1 MGEFQ
6 FTDLLDNFLSL
17 PLLIVLNQIV
27 SKGPA
32 IVRRAKEAS
41 LAVKGARLFNLL
53 PGTIQNINWSNYTLR
68 HYAAKHNALMDKM
81 PRWKIWPGRPYA
93 QCPRRHYTPDS
104 QCPRWHFALRTYAPR
119 HYTQDNM
126 PRDKYAPRH
135 YAPCQTGSNRVK
147 QGQTGSNGVKQGQT
161 G

>member
-27 SKGPA
+27 SKSPA

-53 PGTIQNINWSNYTLR
+53 PGTI
-68 HYAAKHNALMDKM
+68 
-81 PRWKIWPGRPYA
+81 
-93 QCPRRHYTPDS
+93 
-104 QCPRWHFALRTYAPR
+104 
-119 HYTQDNM
+119 
-126 PRDKYAPRH
+126 
-135 YAPCQTGSNRVK
+135 
-147 QGQTGSNGVKQGQT
+147 
-161 G
+161 

>member
-53 PGTIQNINWSNYTLR
+53 PGTIRNINYTLR
-68 HYAAKHNALMDKM
+68 HYAPKHNALMNKM
-81 PRWKIWPGRPYA
+81 PRWKIWPGRPYTQGDSIPQILNA
-93 QCPRRHYTPDS
+93 PDDTLPREPMPKTLY
-104 QCPRWHFALRTYAPR
+104 PRQYAPR
-119 HYTQDNM
+119 QIC
-126 PRDKYAPRH
+126 P
-135 YAPCQTGSNRVK
+135 GSNRVK
-147 QGQTGSNGVKQGQT
+147 LGKTG
-161 G
+161 

>member
-1 MGEFQ
+1 MQKIQSGKTILRIRRRNCIKYLSQNGEFQ

-41 LAVKGARLFNLL
+41 LAVKGVRLFNLL
-53 PGTIQNINWSNYTLR
+53 PGTIRNINWSNYTLR
-68 HYAAKHNALMDKM
+68 HYAPKHNALMDKM

-93 QCPRRHYTPDS
+93 QGDTLPRIVNAPDDTL
-104 QCPRWHFALRTYAPR
+104 P
-119 HYTQDNM
+119 
-126 PRDKYAPRH
+126 
-135 YAPCQTGSNRVK
+135 
-147 QGQTGSNGVKQGQT
+147 
-161 G
+161 